1 MADNYQQD
9 IQNYDNLVIP
19 NKVEYEDKYSI
30 KTNFLTLFKYLNIGF
45 IVITII
51 KKYIDYLKTQINSEN
66 IVTEV
71 IQNLFVNKLEFTLDI
86 NSELNIS
93 KLVTINDKLYKVTK
107 TKNNEYEIIRDDPG
121 WEVNAIIIQCKLL
134 DGTVIYP
141 KIKTFANIVTIT
153 TTEPIN
159 SNIIVYMV

>member
-45 IVITII
+45 SVITII

-71 IQNLFVNKLEFTLDI
+71 LQNLFVNKLEFTLDI

-107 TKNNEYEIIRDDPG
+107 TRNNEYEIIRDDPG

>member
-19 NKVEYEDKYSI
+19 NKVEYEDNYSI

-45 IVITII
+45 SVITII

>member
-19 NKVEYEDKYSI
+19 NKVEYEDNHSI

-45 IVITII
+45 SVITII

>member
-45 IVITII
+45 SVINII

>member
-45 IVITII
+45 SVITII

>member
-45 IVITII
+45 SVITII

-66 IVTEV
+66 IVNEV

>member
-1 MADNYQQD
+1 MTDNYQQD

-45 IVITII
+45 SVITII